1 MTRSNKP
8 QGGGAAGRPWTPDQA
23 PQGVTCPACGL
34 ANEAGARVC
43 RNCGL
48 PIASTAD
55 PLRGVKPGHVDLPT
69 ARRSGLS
76 GMVGLAMVIGL
87 LLVGGTLAVSG
98 GGILNSGGRL
108 GVAPDASA
116 SPAAGAT
123 DVPRDDG
130 DDPVTQPGIAAP
142 SAAVAGEETANG
154 LTAGSATAFDYTC
167 DDGAI
172 VDLSASKWQLS
183 RFTAG
188 LREDEAGTYERITW
202 EMSKRGSAQT
212 GTTATMEW
220 TTPKEARTNEG
231 ATLVTGS
238 RAIVVT
244 FDGPVDSGAG
254 QQIDQLLLEPEG
266 IEQIRT
272 IDMFEGDDGKVR
284 TVIGI
289 RGDSCARMS
298 SVGWSKKGKIKNA
311 KVYLD
316 VERF

>member
-1 MTRSNKP
+1 MTRSTSP
-8 QGGGAAGRPWTPDQA
+8 QGGSAPRQPWTPDQA

-55 PLRGVKPGHVDLPT
+55 PLRGVKAGHVDLPT
-69 ARRSGLS
+69 AQRSGLS

-108 GVAPDASA
+108 GVDPVASTSPGVA
-116 SPAAGAT
+116 SSGA
-123 DVPRDDG
+123 PRDDG
-130 DDPVTQPGIAAP
+130 SDPDTPPDAVEP
-142 SAAVAGEETANG
+142 SGPETGGETA
-154 LTAGSATAFDYTC
+154 AGAETSFDFTC
-167 DDGAI
+167 ESGAI
-172 VDLSASKWQLS
+172 TDLGASKWLLS
-183 RFTAG
+183 QFTAG
-188 LREDEAGTYERITW
+188 VREDEAGAFERITW
-202 EMSKRGSAQT
+202 EMSKRGTARE

-220 TTPKEARTNEG
+220 TTPKEARATYG
-231 ATLVTGS
+231 ATLVTGE
-238 RAIVVT
+238 RAILVT
-244 FDGPVDSGAG
+244 FDGPVDSTVG
-254 QQIDQLLLEPEG
+254 QQIDQLQLEPEG

-272 IDMFEGDDGKVR
+272 IDMFEGEDGKVR

-298 SVGWSKKGKIKNA
+298 SVGWSKKGKVKNA

-316 VERF
+316 VERS

>member
-1 MTRSNKP
+1 MTRTTKP
-8 QGGGAAGRPWTPDQA
+8 QGAGAPRQPWTPEQA
-23 PQGVTCPACGL
+23 PQGVTCPACAL

-48 PIASTAD
+48 PIASSAD

-76 GMVGLAMVIGL
+76 AMLGLAMVIGL
-87 LLVGGTLAVSG
+87 LIVGGTLAVSG

-108 GVAPDASA
+108 GVAPVASA
-116 SPAAGAT
+116 TPAAASNL
-123 DVPRDDG
+123 PRDDG
-130 DDPVTQPGIAAP
+130 ASPVARPEVADP
-142 SAAVAGEETANG
+142 SAPLTGEEVATG
-154 LTAGSATAFDYTC
+154 PTTAFDYTC
-167 DDGAI
+167 EDGAI
-172 VDLSASKWQLS
+172 TDLGASEWKLS
-183 RFTAG
+183 QFTAG
-188 LREDEAGTYERITW
+188 LREEETETYERITW
-202 EMSKRGSAQT
+202 EMSKRGTADT

-220 TTPKEARTNEG
+220 TTPKEARTTYG
-231 ATLVTGS
+231 ATLVTGA

-244 FDGPVDSGAG
+244 FDGPVDSTAG
-254 QQIDQLLLEPEG
+254 QQVDQLLLEPEG
-266 IEQIRT
+266 VTQIRS
-272 IDMFEGDDGKVR
+272 IDMFEGEDGKVR

-298 SVGWSKKGKIKNA
+298 SLGWSKKGKVKNA

>member
-1 MTRSNKP
+1 MTRSTSP
-8 QGGGAAGRPWTPDQA
+8 QGGSTPRQPWTPDQA
-23 PQGVTCPACGL
+23 PQGVTCPACAL
-34 ANEAGARVC
+34 VNEAGARVC

-55 PLRGVKPGHVDLPT
+55 PLRGVKAGHVDLPT
-69 ARRSGLS
+69 AQRSGLS

-108 GVAPDASA
+108 GVDPVASTSPGVA
-116 SPAAGAT
+116 SSSA
-123 DVPRDDG
+123 PRDDG
-130 DDPVTQPGIAAP
+130 AGPDTPPDAVDPSGPDTGGVTAAG
-142 SAAVAGEETANG
+142 AAT
-154 LTAGSATAFDYTC
+154 SFDFTC
-167 DDGAI
+167 ENGAI
-172 VDLSASKWQLS
+172 TDLGASKWLLS
-183 RFTAG
+183 RYTAG
-188 LREDEAGTYERITW
+188 VREDEAGDYERITW
-202 EMSKRGSAQT
+202 EMSKRGTAKA
-212 GTTATMEW
+212 GTTAVMEW
-220 TTPKEARTNEG
+220 TTPKEARSTYG
-231 ATLVTGS
+231 ATLVTGE

-244 FDGPVDSGAG
+244 FDGPVDATVG
-254 QQIDQLLLEPEG
+254 QQIDQLQLEPEG

-272 IDMFEGDDGKVR
+272 IDMFEGEDGKVR

-298 SVGWSKKGKIKNA
+298 SVGWSKKGKVKNA